1 MPTICEGLHALHT
14 FPGAVR
20 AALCWDVTQGR
31 VESGRLSRRSKE
43 KRRGLCLSPGPI
55 PASTAR
61 RATVR
66 GPGEWQARPRL
77 GRH

>member
-1 MPTICEGLHALHT
+1 MPKICEGLHTLHI
-14 FPGAVR
+14 FLGAVR
-20 AALCWDVTQGR
+20 TALCWDVKQGR
-31 VESGRLSRRSKE
+31 VESGRLSRRGKE
-43 KRRGLCLSPGPI
+43 KRMGLCLSPGPI
-55 PASTAR
+55 SETTAR